1 MINLP
6 KLSIGFGSREVKKS
20 LKGATIAGTGAVAYS
35 ILLNAGMMPEFL
47 QGAELAPYM
56 VAGLS
61 VVVNMVRQFITQSQ
75 SEV

>member
-6 KLSIGFGSREVKKS
+6 KFGISFGSREVKKS

-35 ILLNAGMMPEFL
+35 ILLNAGI
-47 QGAELAPYM
+47 

-61 VVVNMVRQFITQSQ
+61 VAVNMVLLFIAQSDN
-75 SEV
+75 EG